1 METWSEPSIIARIMY
16 RALTVPLGVLLLAGC
31 TQSADSPELGP
42 ATTPAGLPSPPPRVG
57 TAADFGGGEFK
68 TAVAYLEEPRFA
80 AADLM
85 RGELLSLACQ
95 ACHTLDAGQAHLLG
109 PNLYGVFG
117 RISAGQDDFDYS
129 PELRSAKLVWTPAA
143 LEAWLA
149 NPADFLPG
157 NNMVFAGYNSA
168 TDRRDLIAFL
178 LHNSGGLVQ

>member
-1 METWSEPSIIARIMY
+1 MH

-31 TQSADSPELGP
+31 TQSSDSTAIGS
-42 ATTPAGLPSPPPRVG
+42 TTSSVGLPSAPPRVG
-57 TAADFGGGEFK
+57 IAQDFGSGELKTAA
-68 TAVAYLEEPRFA
+68 TYLKEPRFA
-80 AADLM
+80 EANLM

-95 ACHTLDAGQAHLLG
+95 ACHTLGAGQADLLG

-117 RISAGQDDFDYS
+117 RISAGKDDFDYS

-178 LHNSGGLVQ
+178 LHNAGGLAQ